1 MISFVFS
8 RILVYC
14 GVVFLAFTGMAS
26 ADTVPL
32 LHPPETLLMGVE
44 RSNAR
49 SPRAAKE
56 IQTARNDRRSL
67 RVSGEG
73 LFYRQDVA
81 PDSAV
86 NVELRYPE
94 ELDELEAVRNEDNEF
109 DLDRL
114 GLGVEM
120 EWRF

>member
-1 MISFVFS
+1 MISILFP
-8 RILVYC
+8 RILVCC
-14 GVVFLAFTGMAS
+14 GVVFLALTGMAH
-26 ADTVPL
+26 ADLVRL
-32 LHPPETLLMGVE
+32 LHPPENLLMGVD
-44 RSNAR
+44 RVPAR
-49 SPRAAKE
+49 SPRE
-56 IQTARNDRRSL
+56 TQGIQTARSDRRSL

-73 LFYRQDVA
+73 LFYRQNVA
-81 PDSAV
+81 SDSAV

-94 ELDELEAVRNEDNEF
+94 ELDELEAVRNEENEF